1 MPGKLEDAIFK
12 EVHPSRD
19 MKVKIAPSILSADF
33 SCLER
38 EIRKVEPEADL
49 IHLDVMDGHFVPNI
63 TFGPLVVEA
72 VRRITSLPLMV
83 HLMITDPS
91 RYVRAF
97 ADAGADLLLFH
108 LEAVPDPSGLL
119 SQIRSL
125 GPKPGLVLNP
135 ETPEGAALPW
145 LREVDLLLVMTVRPG
160 FGAQKLIPATL
171 EKVARIREHILRECI
186 SLPIAVDGGI
196 NPETAPKAISAGAE
210 ILVAGN
216 AIFKA
221 DDPLKAISAMR
232 LDRED

>member
-1 MPGKLEDAIFK
+1 
-12 EVHPSRD
+12 
-19 MKVKIAPSILSADF
+19 MKVKVAPSILSADF

-38 EIRKVEPEADL
+38 EIRKVEPEADML
-49 IHLDVMDGHFVPNI
+49 HLDVMDGHFVPNI

-72 VRRITSLPLMV
+72 VRRITSIPLMV

-91 RYVRAF
+91 KYAEAF
-97 ADAGADLLLFH
+97 TRAGADLLLFH

-135 ETPEGAALPW
+135 ETSEEAAFPW
-145 LREVDLLLVMTVRPG
+145 LGEVDLLLVMTVHPG
-160 FGAQKLIPATL
+160 FGAQRLIPETL
-171 EKVARIREHILRECI
+171 DKVARIRERILKEGL

-196 NPETAPKAISAGAE
+196 NPETAPLAVSAGAE

-216 AIFKA
+216 AIFGT
-221 DDPLKAISAMR
+221 DDPLTAVRKLR
-232 LDRED
+232 GK

>member
-1 MPGKLEDAIFK
+1 
-12 EVHPSRD
+12 
-19 MKVKIAPSILSADF
+19 MKVKVAPSILSADF

-38 EIRKVEPEADL
+38 EIRKVEPEADML
-49 IHLDVMDGHFVPNI
+49 HLDVMDGHFVPNI

-72 VRRITSLPLMV
+72 VRRITPIPLMV

-91 RYVRAF
+91 KYAEAF
-97 ADAGADLLLFH
+97 ARAGADLLLFH

-135 ETPEGAALPW
+135 ETSEEAAFPW
-145 LREVDLLLVMTVRPG
+145 LGEVDLLLVMTVHPG
-160 FGAQKLIPATL
+160 FGAQRLIPETL
-171 EKVARIREHILRECI
+171 DKVARIRERILKEGL

-196 NPETAPKAISAGAE
+196 NPETAPLAVSAGAE

-216 AIFKA
+216 AIFGT
-221 DDPLKAISAMR
+221 DDPLTAVRKLR
-232 LDRED
+232 GK

>member
-1 MPGKLEDAIFK
+1 
-12 EVHPSRD
+12 
-19 MKVKIAPSILSADF
+19 MKVKVAPSILSADF

-38 EIRKVEPEADL
+38 EIRKVEPEADML
-49 IHLDVMDGHFVPNI
+49 HLDVMDGHFVPNI

-72 VRRITSLPLMV
+72 VRRITPIPLMV

-91 RYVRAF
+91 KYAEVF
-97 ADAGADLLLFH
+97 ARAGADLLLFH

-135 ETPEGAALPW
+135 ETSEEAAFPW
-145 LREVDLLLVMTVRPG
+145 LGEVDLLLVMTVHPG
-160 FGAQKLIPATL
+160 FGAQRLIPETL
-171 EKVARIREHILRECI
+171 DKVARIRERILKEGL

-196 NPETAPKAISAGAE
+196 NPETAPLAVSAGAE

-216 AIFKA
+216 AIFGT
-221 DDPLKAISAMR
+221 DDPLTAVRKLR
-232 LDRED
+232 GK

>member
-1 MPGKLEDAIFK
+1 M
-12 EVHPSRD
+12 R
-19 MKVKIAPSILSADF
+19 VKIAPSILSADF

-38 EIRKVEPEADL
+38 EIRKVEPQADL

-72 VRRITSLPLMV
+72 VRRITSIPLMV

-91 RYVRAF
+91 KYVRAF

-108 LEAVPDPSGLL
+108 LEAVPEPSGLL

-135 ETPEGAALPW
+135 ETSEEAAFPW
-145 LREVDLLLVMTVRPG
+145 LGEVDLLLVMTVHPG
-160 FGAQKLIPATL
+160 FGAQRLIPETL
-171 EKVARIREHILRECI
+171 DKVARIKERILKEGLR
-186 SLPIAVDGGI
+186 LPIAVDGGI
-196 NPETAPKAISAGAE
+196 NPETAPRAISAGAE

-216 AIFKA
+216 AVFGA
-221 DDPLKAISAMR
+221 DNPLEAISALR
-232 LDRED
+232 GEGHG

>member
-1 MPGKLEDAIFK
+1 
-12 EVHPSRD
+12 
-19 MKVKIAPSILSADF
+19 MKVKVAPSILSADF

-38 EIRKVEPEADL
+38 EIRKVEPEADML
-49 IHLDVMDGHFVPNI
+49 HLDVMDGHFVPNI

-72 VRRITSLPLMV
+72 VRRITSIPLMV

-91 RYVRAF
+91 KYAEAF
-97 ADAGADLLLFH
+97 ARAGADLLLFH

-135 ETPEGAALPW
+135 ETSEEAAFPW
-145 LREVDLLLVMTVRPG
+145 LGEVDLLLVMTVHPG
-160 FGAQKLIPATL
+160 FGAQRLIPETL
-171 EKVARIREHILRECI
+171 DKVARIRERILKEGL

-196 NPETAPKAISAGAE
+196 NPETAPLAVSAGAE

-216 AIFKA
+216 AIFGT
-221 DDPLKAISAMR
+221 DDPLTAVRKLR
-232 LDRED
+232 GK

>member
-1 MPGKLEDAIFK
+1 
-12 EVHPSRD
+12 
-19 MKVKIAPSILSADF
+19 MKVKVAPSILSADF

-38 EIRKVEPEADL
+38 EIRKVEPEADML
-49 IHLDVMDGHFVPNI
+49 HLDVMDGHFVPNI

-72 VRRITSLPLMV
+72 VRRITPIPLMV

-91 RYVRAF
+91 KYAEAF
-97 ADAGADLLLFH
+97 ARAGADLLLFH

-135 ETPEGAALPW
+135 ETSEEAAFPW
-145 LREVDLLLVMTVRPG
+145 LGEVDLLLVMTVHPG
-160 FGAQKLIPATL
+160 FGAQRLIPETL
-171 EKVARIREHILRECI
+171 GKVARIRERILKEGL

-196 NPETAPKAISAGAE
+196 NPETAPLAVSAGAE

-216 AIFKA
+216 AIFGT
-221 DDPLKAISAMR
+221 DDPLTAVRKLR
-232 LDRED
+232 GK